1 MDYANSVLSLL
12 VPICVIA
19 LVFITKRV
27 VLSLFFGI
35 VLGGVMMHYDHFW
48 GIFAY
53 IYERISSVIFS
64 LKTTDTGTWD
74 IAISWWSVYVFG
86 FLILL
91 GILTQVISHSGA
103 VNAFVQWARHRI
115 KTPQGSEFI
124 AFLAGIVI
132 FIDDYFNALTVGQ
145 ISKSLND
152 ANHSTRERLAY
163 VIDSTSAPVCI
174 LMPISSW
181 GAYII
186 GIMQTSVP
194 PSVGDGLFVLMGS
207 VWSNYYA
214 WFALLAVFLTIYWQ
228 VNLPAMSKYRNMG
241 VSDLLRD
248 GDFKKPS
255 SSVWLLIIPVLVLMV
270 SIGSMILWTG
280 YHASKEATLFVILK
294 NTDTAFS
301 LFYGGLFALVLS
313 VLISWKYLPPSSLLP
328 MITQGIKSM
337 LPAILILILA
347 WAIGPV
353 IRDDMQTGVYL
364 AHLSKEFLSQGAV
377 VAMPMILFL
386 ISGFIAFATGTSW
399 GTFAIMLPIGV
410 SVVGASGG
418 DMILSISAVLAGAVY
433 GDHASPISDTTILS
447 ATGAGC
453 SVQSHFITQL
463 PYATTAALCA
473 FVSFGVASLSDS
485 LLVGYGVGIAL
496 LVGLFYFYKIYFAP
510 SPSNLPPSSPS
521 PTVC

>member
-1 MDYANSVLSLL
+1 MYADSALSLL
-12 VPICVIA
+12 VPVCVIG
-19 LVFITKRV
+19 LVFLTRRV
-27 VLSLFFGI
+27 VLSLFLGI
-35 VLGGVMMHYDHFW
+35 VLGGIMMSYHDFW

-53 IYERISSVIFS
+53 VYDKISSVLYTIEPAS
-64 LKTTDTGTWD
+64 TTSTLPH
-74 IAISWWSVYVFG
+74 IQISWWSVYVFG
-86 FLILL
+86 FLIIL

-103 VNAFVQWARHRI
+103 VNAFVKWARHRV
-115 KTPQGSEFI
+115 KSPKGSEFI
-124 AFLAGIVI
+124 AFIAGIVI

-186 GIMQTSVP
+186 GIMQASVP
-194 PSVGDGLFVLMGS
+194 ATIGDGLFVLMNS

-228 VNLPAMSKYRNMG
+228 INLPAMARHKNIG
-241 VSDLLRD
+241 VSDLLHD
-248 GDFKKPS
+248 EDLSKPAS
-255 SSVWLLIIPVLVLMV
+255 SIWLLIIPVLVLII
-270 SIGSMILWTG
+270 SIGSMILATG
-280 YHASKEATLFVILK
+280 YEAGGEATLFAMLK

-301 LFYGGLFALVLS
+301 LFYGGLFALIVS
-313 VLISWKYLPPSSLLP
+313 IAISLKFLRKESLP
-328 MITQGIKSM
+328 IIVIDGIKSM
-337 LPAILILILA
+337 LPAIFILILA

-364 AHLSKEFLSQGAV
+364 ANVSKEFLSQGAV
-377 VAMPMILFL
+377 SMMPVILFL

-410 SVVGASGG
+410 SVVSASGG
-418 DMILSISAVLAGAVY
+418 DIILSVSAVLAGAVY
-433 GDHASPISDTTILS
+433 GDHTSPISDTTILS

-463 PYATTAALCA
+463 PYATTAAVCA
-473 FVSFGVASLSDS
+473 IVSFGVASLSS
-485 LLVGYGVGIAL
+485 SLLAGYAVGIVLLVGV
-496 LVGLFYFYKIYFAP
+496 FYFYKCFFKAP
-510 SPSNLPPSSPS
+510 QLSH
-521 PTVC
+521 